1 MVTPLSVTALKKRSF
16 SLPGRRR
23 FLPNSLAQMRLAVWV
38 IFSGESVSAEKQ
50 AGRAKLRIRFCLR
63 TAAQLLDE
71 AAAFMK
77 EAKTVHD
84 RLEEKYIAAM
94 DFEKVGEKTAEFLAT
109 L

>member
-1 MVTPLSVTALKKRSF
+1 MPVLKKSGLSLKEAHATSVLIMAALSVLSAYLYLST
-16 SLPGRRR
+16 GR
-23 FLPNSLAQMRLAVWV
+23 LS
-38 IFSGESVSAEKQ
+38 
-50 AGRAKLRIRFCLR
+50 
-63 TAAQLLDE
+63 LDE